1 MTERDLPQG
10 IKAPPLQPIQPNF
23 TVGDNMTTL
32 DELLSQKRHFETV
45 ITGLENK
52 DRLGHE
58 GLDALW
64 KARNDLWDVERQITE
79 KECGE

>member
-32 DELLSQKRHFETV
+32 NELLAEEKRLTYV
-45 ITGLENK
+45 I
-52 DRLGHE
+52 DRLANRSRLNHVQLVDLGR
-58 GLDALW
+58 
-64 KARNDLWDVERQITE
+64 ARADRSEVRRQITE
-79 KECGE
+79 KEYAA